1 MRMPILKQI
10 SFFRYCSFIMPLPR
24 PESVPM
30 SEREPREP
38 RLSVVIPTFN
48 KEARIAA
55 TLEAVA
61 SYLAGKPFA
70 SEIVVVDDGSTDRTV
85 DAARRA
91 LAGRAAAKVLSRGF
105 NLGKGASVR
114 EGVLAAAGEIVLF
127 ADDDLSTPIA
137 ELDRTLAALEAGAD
151 VVIGSRA
158 HPESAIPVRQRR
170 PRELMGKAFN
180 LLVRLFVL
188 RGYRDTQCG
197 FKAFRRGPAREI
209 FSRLR
214 TAGFGFDV
222 EVLVLCRDLG
232 YRVAE
237 VPVTWCD
244 IRPSRLRI
252 FRGSWSMLKDL
263 WRIRRDVR
271 RGRKRGGGVGK
282 GP

>member
-1 MRMPILKQI
+1 MN
-10 SFFRYCSFIMPLPR
+10 
-24 PESVPM
+24 
-30 SEREPREP
+30 EREPPKP

-55 TLEAVA
+55 TLEAVV
-61 SYLAGKPFA
+61 SYLAGKPFS
-70 SEIVVVDDGSTDRTV
+70 SEIVVVDDGSTDRTA
-85 DAARRA
+85 DTARRA
-91 LAGRAAAKVLSRGF
+91 LAGCAGAKVLSRGF

-114 EGVLAAAGEIVLF
+114 EGVMAAAGEIVLF

-158 HPESAIPVRQRR
+158 HPDSAISVRQRR

-180 LLVRLFVL
+180 LLVRTFVL

-197 FKAFRRGPAREI
+197 FKAFRREAAKGI

-222 EVLVLCRDLG
+222 EVLVLCRELG

-244 IRPSRLRI
+244 IRPSRLRL
-252 FRGSWSMLKDL
+252 FQGSWGMLKDL
-263 WRIRRDVR
+263 WLIRRGVR
-271 RGRKRGGGVGK
+271 RGRKRRRTIEE
-282 GP
+282 

>member
-1 MRMPILKQI
+1 MN
-10 SFFRYCSFIMPLPR
+10 
-24 PESVPM
+24 
-30 SEREPREP
+30 EREPREP

-48 KEARIAA
+48 KETRIAA

-61 SYLAGKPFA
+61 SYLAGKPFV
-70 SEIVVVDDGSTDRTV
+70 SEIVVVDDGSTDLTV
-85 DAARRA
+85 DLARAA
-91 LAGRAAAKVLSRGF
+91 LAGRVPSKVLGRGF

-158 HPESAIPVRQRR
+158 HPDSEITVRQRR
-170 PRELMGKAFN
+170 PRELMGKVFN
-180 LLVRLFVL
+180 LLVRLFIL

-197 FKAFRRGPAREI
+197 FKAFRREAARDI

-222 EVLVLCRDLG
+222 EVLVLCRELG

-244 IRPSRLRI
+244 IRPSRLRL
-252 FRGSWSMLKDL
+252 FRGSWGMLRDL
-263 WRIRRDVR
+263 WRIRRDAR
-271 RGRKRGGGVGK
+271 RGRKGRGTIET

>member
-1 MRMPILKQI
+1 MN
-10 SFFRYCSFIMPLPR
+10 
-24 PESVPM
+24 
-30 SEREPREP
+30 EREPREP

-48 KEARIAA
+48 KETRIAA
-55 TLEAVA
+55 TLDAVA

-70 SEIVVVDDGSTDRTV
+70 SEIVVVDDGSTDGTA
-85 DAARRA
+85 DAARRT
-91 LAGRAAAKVLSRGF
+91 LAGRARAKVLSRGF

-127 ADDDLSTPIA
+127 ADDDLSTPMGA
-137 ELDRTLAALEAGAD
+137 LDRTLAALEAGAD

-158 HPESAIPVRQRR
+158 HPDSAITVRQRR

-197 FKAFRRGPAREI
+197 FKAFRRGAAREI

-222 EVLVLCRDLG
+222 EVLVLCRELG

-244 IRPSRLRI
+244 ARPSRLRL
-252 FRGSWSMLKDL
+252 FRGSWGMLKDL
-263 WRIRRDVR
+263 WRIRRGAR
-271 RGRKRGGGVGK
+271 RGRKRGGAIEE